1 METICFIKFTFLTR
15 DSLQI
20 KKLYT
25 RDISQV
31 KKNNDPNIMNNI
43 PVHKVL
49 VNQSSVDQSL
59 DQSKLSHNHT
69 GLLLMP
75 PVEESAFKLQNTKHK
90 NETLLK

>member
-1 METICFIKFTFLTR
+1 MIYRKY
-15 DSLQI
+15 
-20 KKLYT
+20 KKT
-25 RDISQV
+25 
-31 KKNNDPNIMNNI
+31 NDPNIMNNI

-75 PVEESAFKLQNTKHK
+75 PVEESAFELQNTKHK
-90 NETLLK
+90 NETLLKLVANQFEHIN